1 VCLYSLIRSLCDDVY
16 NEIKPRVFKKEI
28 NANLV
33 IDSHKMRS
41 LCMCNELP
49 LGSPYFNLTHVAKSY
64 PKTKT
69 FDVQYVWA
77 CDVLVHLIDLCATK
91 PIKV

>member
-1 VCLYSLIRSLCDDVY
+1 MVLIRTLCDEVY
-16 NEIKPRVFKKEI
+16 NEINPRVCKKEI
-28 NANLV
+28 DANLV

-49 LGSPYFNLTHVAKSY
+49 LGNPHLNLKRVANPTQRQKH
-64 PKTKT
+64 

-77 CDVLVHLIDLCATK
+77 CDVLVHLIYLGATK
-91 PIKV
+91 PFKV